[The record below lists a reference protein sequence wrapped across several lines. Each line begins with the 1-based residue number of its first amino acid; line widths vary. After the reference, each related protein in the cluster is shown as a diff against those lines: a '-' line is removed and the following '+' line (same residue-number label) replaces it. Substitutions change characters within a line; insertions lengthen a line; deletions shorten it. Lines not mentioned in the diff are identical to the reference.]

1 MINVSDAFEQKIENG
16 FPVTEEVQITFANGV
31 VKTVREEIL
40 NADNEIA
47 DGVDGNSF
55 PIGTTVC
62 KTCGLALD
70 NSEEQWKDYDFYGA
84 KLKVRLKMTLD
95 DGTDLECVVLTIFE
109 AADKEYIALL
119 PLDGNEAEDGE
130 VYLYRYSEDAE
141 GNPDIQNIESDEEY
155 EIVADA
161 FDEFLDTAEYDEIVS
176 EEDLDD

>member
-1 MINVSDAFEQKIENG
+1 MAKEKNMNQDAAND
-16 FPVTEEVQITFANGV
+16 EE
-31 VKTVREEIL
+31 KTVNI
-40 NADNEIA
+40 
-47 DGVDGNSF
+47 
-55 PIGTTVC
+55 
-62 KTCGLALD
+62 
-70 NSEEQWKDYDFYGA
+70 
-84 KLKVRLKMTLD
+84 TLD